1 MLKKKKI
8 PIALSF
14 YTMLFIIATLLYGVA
29 VLSSDMAYS
38 SFLHNR
44 YQKLCKNASE
54 TVVSFVETHEANEY
68 LEGRKHIEHI
78 RLCDNI
84 ISIRE
89 NIPYIDNIVVYKASM
104 DGLHI
109 VCDANSSEKRCGLG
123 EVVSF
128 TGKWSKYKEELLS
141 GKVIEKAVVQERK
154 GIINYYCSPVGEDIY
169 IAVGTSENLIA
180 VEKAAFMKNI
190 SALVGFFSIIVFLL
204 AALFLNKKAV
214 KIVKQVESLLEKGI
228 KPEGEGFLDKITD
241 SEIKSGNELENLYK
255 NFVKIYFSKVRLDAA
270 ISKTDSGSVDE
281 ILGLIKRMD
290 NYTRLH
296 LDNSIRYLVLLINE
310 MRNRDKYKSL
320 ISDKDF
326 ENLILAAPLHDVGK
340 LVIPRE
346 IMQKPGKFTDEEYE
360 IAKKHSFL
368 GSKVIEEMYQKN
380 NNEEYLEVARIIALY
395 HHEKWDGTGYPEGLK
410 GEEIP
415 FAARVMAV
423 CDVFD
428 AVLSKRVYKEAYS
441 FEDSFKIIEK
451 GRGTYFDPDIVD
463 IFVESKDKIYKL
475 YTEITE
481 G

>member
-14 YTMLFIIATLLYGVA
+14 YIMLFIITALLYVVA
-29 VLSSDMAYS
+29 ASSSNVAYS
-38 SFLHNR
+38 SFLDNR
-44 YQKLCKNASE
+44 YQKLCKTACE
-54 TVVSFVETHEANEY
+54 TVVSFVGTDEANEY
-68 LEGRKHIEHI
+68 LNGKKHIEHI

-84 ISIRE
+84 NSIKE
-89 NIPYIDNIVVYKASM
+89 NIPYIDNIIVYKVSK

-109 VCDANSSEKRCGLG
+109 VCDANSYKKRSGLG
-123 EVVSF
+123 EIIGF
-128 TGKWSKYKEELLS
+128 NGKWSKYKEDLLA
-141 GKVIEKAVVQERK
+141 GKDIEKAVVQERK
-154 GIINYYCSPVGEDIY
+154 GIINYHCSPVGDDIY
-169 IAVGTSENLIA
+169 IAVGISENLIA
-180 VEKAAFMKNI
+180 SEKNAFMKNI
-190 SALVGFFSIIVFLL
+190 GALVGFFSILVFLL

-214 KIVKQVESLLEKGI
+214 KIVKQVQGLLEKAN
-228 KPEGEGFLDKITD
+228 KHESDGFLEKI
-241 SEIKSGNELENLYK
+241 SNNEIKSGNELENLYK

-270 ISKTDSGSVDE
+270 ISKTDSGSIDE
-281 ILGLIKRMD
+281 ILDLIKRMD

-310 MRNRDKYKSL
+310 MRNRDKYKEL

-346 IMQKPGKFTDEEYE
+346 IMQKPGRFTDEEYE

-415 FAARVMAV
+415 LAARIMAV

-441 FEDSFKIIEK
+441 FADSFKIIED
-451 GRGTYFDPDIVD
+451 GRGSFFDPDIVD
-463 IFVESKDKIYKL
+463 VFVESKDKIYKL